1 MGSTIKAFLNCE
13 CVMLKRKKNVMSY
26 DSKKIRHADKYKFI
40 MTGSLSRK
48 RLNFIRKVQ
57 LGSTGQY
64 KLVAAGSTIEDFLNC
79 HRVMLKSQKNVTSY
93 ASKKTRHQSAII

>member
-1 MGSTIKAFLNCE
+1 
-13 CVMLKRKKNVMSY
+13 MSY

-40 MTGSLSRK
+40 MPGSLSRK

-79 HRVMLKSQKNVTSY
+79 HRVMLKSQKKTLRHMHQRKLGTKVRLYDADKYKFIWTGS
-93 ASKKTRHQSAII
+93 ASRRKVGIY

>member
-1 MGSTIKAFLNCE
+1 
-13 CVMLKRKKNVMSY
+13 MSY

-40 MTGSLSRK
+40 MPGSLSRK

-79 HRVMLKSQKNVTSY
+79 HRVMLKSQKKNVTSY